1 MGTDLWVTLGELK
14 GFCVVYGIT
23 WLFTPVCGRWE
34 QRLSEELYEAKSGCQ
49 AP

>member
-23 WLFTPVCGRWE
+23 WLFTRVWQMGTE
-34 QRLSEELYEAKSGCQ
+34 TV
-49 AP
+49 